1 MLLVALAATRE
12 SKLVYTLG
20 VGPAAPSWTS
30 KPGKQVCQGPITPPS
45 DAFDRVV
52 ISLGTYFK
60 PGPPVEVVVR
70 DAATSRALARGKL
83 AGGYPDIA
91 DAPEHA
97 VAIPSTSLRRAA
109 DVCIRN
115 TGRRR
120 VAVYG
125 APGISHRT
133 STAIVDGKPAGGT
146 DLAVRLDRDH
156 PRSLLSRLP
165 TCSRTP
171 RRSRRSWSAPWTF
184 WVLLGIVLLGVPALL
199 ARAIAGALRD
209 DDAL

>member
-1 MLLVALAATRE
+1 M
-12 SKLVYTLG
+12 
-20 VGPAAPSWTS
+20 
-30 KPGKQVCQGPITPPS
+30 
-45 DAFDRVV
+45 
-52 ISLGTYFK
+52 
-60 PGPPVEVVVR
+60 
-70 DAATSRALARGKL
+70 
-83 AGGYPDIA
+83 
-91 DAPEHA
+91 
-97 VAIPSTSLRRAA
+97 AIPSTSLRRAA

-115 TGRRR
+115 TGTRR

-133 STAIVDGKPAGGT
+133 STAIIDGKPAGGT

-156 PRSLLSRLP
+156 PRSLLARLP
-165 TCSRTP
+165 DVLAHAATFKAQLVGT
-171 RRSRRSWSAPWTF
+171 WTF